1 MPYKANTNRYQKLIY
16 RRCGNSGLLLP
27 PITLGLWHNFGGKKS
42 MTNESKKMLFRAF
55 DRGVTHFDLAN
66 NYGPPYGSAESNFGK
81 VMNSDLNKYRDE
93 LIISTKAG
101 YDMWPGPYGE
111 WGSKKYLTASLDQS
125 LKRMN
130 LEYVDIFYSHRFD
143 PLTPLEETADA
154 LTQSIRSGKALYV
167 GISSYSSKQTIKM
180 NKLLKERGVSCLIHQ
195 PSYSMINRWIE
206 KDLLFTLKKLGI
218 GCIAFSPLAQGML
231 SGKYLKSIPKI
242 SRISDNS
249 SLEKKMIT
257 KSYLYKIKELTKI
270 ANKRGQSLPQMAL
283 SWVLRHP
290 TMTSAL
296 IGART
301 VKQLD
306 ECLDSQKN
314 LDFTKKELKK
324 IDIYAKEEK
333 INLWA
338 KSSSN

>member
-1 MPYKANTNRYQKLIY
+1 MPYKANTKRYQKLIY
-16 RRCGNSGLLLP
+16 RRCGKSGLLLP

-42 MTNESKKMLFRAF
+42 MPNESKKMIFRAF

-66 NYGPPYGSAESNFGK
+66 NYGPPYGSAEANFGK

-111 WGSKKYLTASLDQS
+111 WSSKKYLTASLDQS

-206 KDLLFTLKKLGI
+206 KDLLSTLKKLGI

-242 SRISDNS
+242 SRISDKS
-249 SLEKKMIT
+249 SLDKKMIT
-257 KSYLYKIKELTKI
+257 ESYLIKIKQLTKI
-270 ANKRGQSLPQMAL
+270 AKKRNQSLPQMAL
-283 SWVLRHP
+283 SWVLRHKN
-290 TMTSAL
+290 MTSAL

-301 VKQLD
+301 VEQLD

-314 LDFTKKELKK
+314 LIFSSKELKE
-324 IDIYAKEEK
+324 IDKYAKEEK

-338 KSSSN
+338 KSSKD

>member
-1 MPYKANTNRYQKLIY
+1 MTYKAQSKRYTKLIY

-27 PITLGLWHNFGGKKS
+27 PITLGLWHNFGGKNS
-42 MTNESKKMLFRAF
+42 MLNESKKMLFRAF
-55 DRGVTHFDLAN
+55 DRGITHFDLAN
-66 NYGPPYGSAESNFGK
+66 NYGPPAGSAEENFGK
-81 VMNSDLNKYRDE
+81 VMKSDLKNYRDE
-93 LIISTKAG
+93 MIISSKAG
-101 YDMWPGPYGE
+101 YHMWDGPYGE

-125 LKRMN
+125 LKRMK

-154 LTQSIRSGKALYV
+154 LVQAVRSGKALYI

-180 NKLLKERGVSCLIHQ
+180 NKLLKERGIRCLIHQ

-206 KDLLFTLKKLGI
+206 KDLLSTLKKLGI

-231 SGKYLKSIPKI
+231 SDKYIKSIPKK

-249 SLEKKMIT
+249 SLDKKMIT
-257 KSYLYKIKELTKI
+257 NSYLKKIKELTKI

-283 SWVLRHP
+283 SWVLRHE

-301 VKQLD
+301 VNQLD
-306 ECLDSQKN
+306 ECLDSQN
-314 LDFTKKELKK
+314 NMDFSKYELKEINK
-324 IDIYAKEEK
+324 HAKEEK

-338 KSSSN
+338 KSSKD

>member
-1 MPYKANTNRYQKLIY
+1 MKTDF
-16 RRCGNSGLLLP
+16 S
-27 PITLGLWHNFGGKKS
+27 
-42 MTNESKKMLFRAF
+42 
-55 DRGVTHFDLAN
+55 
-66 NYGPPYGSAESNFGK
+66 
-81 VMNSDLNKYRDE
+81 KYRDE

-125 LKRMN
+125 LKRMK

-154 LTQSIRSGKALYV
+154 LAQSVRSGKALYV

-195 PSYSMINRWIE
+195 PSYSMINRWVE
-206 KDLLFTLKKLGI
+206 KDLLSTLKKLGI

-231 SGKYLKSIPKI
+231 SGKYLKKIPKV

-249 SLEKKMIT
+249 SLDKKMIT
-257 KSYLYKIKELTKI
+257 KSYLIKIKELTKI
-270 ANKRGQSLPQMAL
+270 ANRRGQSLPQMAL
-283 SWVLRHP
+283 SWILRHP

-306 ECLDSQKN
+306 ECLDSQNN
-314 LDFTKKELKK
+314 LTFSNSELKE
-324 IDIYAKEEK
+324 IDKYAKEEK

-338 KSSSN
+338 KSSTD

>member
-1 MPYKANTNRYQKLIY
+1 MPYKASTKRYQKLTY

-42 MTNESKKMLFRAF
+42 MSKEAKRMLFRAF
-55 DRGVTHFDLAN
+55 DRGITHFDLAN
-66 NYGPPYGSAESNFGK
+66 NYGPPAGSAEVNFGK
-81 VMNSDLNKYRDE
+81 VMNSDLKKYRDE
-93 LIISTKAG
+93 MIISSKAG
-101 YDMWPGPYGE
+101 YHMWDGPYGE

-125 LKRMN
+125 LKRMK
-130 LEYVDIFYSHRFD
+130 LDYVDIFYSHRFD

-154 LTQSIRSGKALYV
+154 LVQAVRSGKALYV

-180 NKLLKERGVSCLIHQ
+180 NKLLKVRGVSCLIHQ

-249 SLEKKMIT
+249 SLDKKMIT
-257 KSYLYKIKELTKI
+257 ESYLLKIKKLTNI
-270 ANKRGQSLPQMAL
+270 AKKRNQSLPQMAL
-283 SWVLRHP
+283 SWVLRHKN
-290 TMTSAL
+290 MTSAL

-301 VKQLD
+301 VEQLD

-314 LDFTKKELKK
+314 LIFSSEELKE
-324 IDIYAKEEK
+324 IDKYAKEEK

-338 KSSSN
+338 KSSKD